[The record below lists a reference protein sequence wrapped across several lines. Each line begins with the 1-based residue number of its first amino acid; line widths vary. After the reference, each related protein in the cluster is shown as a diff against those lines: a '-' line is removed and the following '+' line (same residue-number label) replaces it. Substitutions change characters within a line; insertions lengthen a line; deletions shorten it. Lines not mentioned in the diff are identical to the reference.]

1 MTKAAC
7 SDEEFIDLF
16 RKVGAQAL
24 ADHLKLNVRNV
35 YSRRATLEKKYG
47 TQIKGPNDTT
57 RTGIEHPARQSLT
70 IKNGTVLI
78 GSDAHYWPGE
88 ISTAHRAF
96 VRFASELNPRAV
108 IMNGDVL
115 DGATVS
121 RHPSIGW
128 EDKPAL
134 IEELESC
141 QDRLSEI
148 QQAAPKAQRIW
159 TLGNHDGRFE
169 TRLANVAPEYAKIHG
184 VHLKD
189 HFPYWEPC
197 WSVWINNEVVIK
209 HRFKGGVHAT
219 HNNALSSGKS
229 MVTGHLHS
237 LKVTPWTDY
246 TGTRWG
252 VDCGTLAEPD
262 GPQFVDYTEDN
273 PKNWISGFAVLTFK
287 DGELL
292 WPEVVHVTKENMA
305 TFRGEVIHV

>member
-35 YSRRATLEKKYG
+35 YSRRANLEKKLSI
-47 TQIKGPNDTT
+47 QIKGPNDTT
-57 RTGIEHPARQSLT
+57 RTGIEHPARQPLT

-141 QDRLSEI
+141 QDRLNEI